1 MLFVCS
7 EKSLVWPEIIA
18 GMSPP
23 DDRDRTVIKPGAG
36 TSASAS
42 TGTGAGTSTG
52 PHASADALGEH
63 EDALPIGT
71 RLHEFEVLS
80 IIGQGGFGIVYLA
93 HDQSLDRQVAIK
105 EYMPSAMAARS
116 KHLSVAV
123 RSARDRDTFAAGLRS
138 FVNEARLL
146 ARFDHPALLKVH
158 QFWEAM
164 GTAYMVM
171 PYYSGLT
178 LKQRLKQSPHAPDE
192 AQLRAWLGPLLDALA
207 TMHAVDCFHRDIAP
221 DNILILPDERPLLLD
236 FGAARHVIADRT
248 HAPTVILKNGY
259 APVEQYG
266 EDPEMLQGA
275 WTDLYALGSVVQYA
289 ITGRTPPQAVARFLS
304 DKREPLART
313 AAEHYSDVFLRTIDK
328 TLAVLPKDRPQ
339 SVAEFRALLGD
350 APAPLGA
357 SPGAWRDSTPVRTAP
372 APAPATGGAAS
383 TAPNPSVDVSI
394 DLSVNPSVNLARNA
408 SGNPSPSQSESP
420 SRKPLTATTAPET
433 RVTNHAFAG
442 LAWPAWVVLALVLC
456 GLAGSAYFW
465 LGRPRPPS
473 DRAEPAAAPAT
484 PEAVPKMEVPAP
496 VPPQPAP
503 AAPASTA
510 APPPVLPADPL
521 PTVPE
526 VMAAPAPVPESAPAP
541 VPTPAPTPRPVR
553 PAAVPSRPAPA
564 QASAN
569 EPTPKAKPAQAYPA
583 PPAANKKLPNA
594 RCDDIIA
601 RVSLGEDISAAEKS
615 TLTRECKQ

>member
-1 MLFVCS
+1 VWGVLFGCS

-36 TSASAS
+36 ATAGLGTI
-42 TGTGAGTSTG
+42 TGKG
-52 PHASADALGEH
+52 PHATAGLLDEH
-63 EDALPIGT
+63 QDALPVGT
-71 RLHEFEVLS
+71 RLREFEVLS

-93 HDQSLDRQVAIK
+93 YDQSLDRQVALK

-158 QFWEAM
+158 QFWEDQ

-178 LKQRLKQSPHAPDE
+178 LKQRLKQSSNAPDE

-207 TMHAVDCFHRDIAP
+207 TMHAADCFHRDIAP

-304 DKREPLART
+304 DKREPLAQT
-313 AAEHYSDVFLRTIDK
+313 AAGHYSDVFLRAIDK

-339 SVAEFRALLGD
+339 SVAELRALLGD
-350 APAPLGA
+350 TPAPVAAAPA
-357 SPGAWRDSTPVRTAP
+357 AWLEPTPRHAAPTTA
-372 APAPATGGAAS
+372 ATM
-383 TAPNPSVDVSI
+383 APNTGSVTAHSENPAVRLLVKPST
-394 DLSVNPSVNLARNA
+394 
-408 SGNPSPSQSESP
+408 SG
-420 SRKPLTATTAPET
+420 ATTTAEAQA
-433 RVTNHAFAG
+433 RKGVVAG
-442 LAWPAWVVLALVLC
+442 LAWPVWAVAVLGLC
-456 GLAGSAYFW
+456 GLLLAVYVS
-465 LGRPRPPS
+465 LGRPPPPPT
-473 DRAEPAAAPAT
+473 DRAEPVLVPPT
-484 PEAVPKMEVPAP
+484 PNLVPKLET
-496 VPPQPAP
+496 PAP
-503 AAPASTA
+503 AAQTAPAPTS
-510 APPPVLPADPL
+510 PPVLPADP
-521 PTVPE
+521 PATVPE
-526 VMAAPAPVPESAPAP
+526 VMVVPAAPPEAVPAPVTTAAPAPAPRPVSPAAPPVRPGPKQAP
-541 VPTPAPTPRPVR
+541 VPKTKPP
-553 PAAVPSRPAPA
+553 
-564 QASAN
+564 
-569 EPTPKAKPAQAYPA
+569 EAKPLEAYPA
-583 PPAANKKLPNA
+583 PRATNKKLPNA

-615 TLTRECKQ
+615 FMTRECKQ